1 MFTTC
6 ETLIWKEKKVLLEER
21 QKAGDLGDLPIIE
34 QLIMLAPLVLRDTS
48 SDEQER
54 KVTTAKGGRQ

>member
-1 MFTTC
+1 L
-6 ETLIWKEKKVLLEER
+6 EGKKVLLEER